1 MSMRKVSLDA
11 RLKYPWQQAVLDSLI
26 EYPPVRDRIT
36 AAETAIFGRL
46 LERPTD
52 LGEVLALQDALFA
65 LQIVFPEIIPKV
77 EPTENK
83 QIA

>member
-1 MSMRKVSLDA
+1 MRKAPLDP
-11 RLKYPWQQAVLDSLI
+11 RLKYPWQQTVLDSLI
-26 EYPPVRDRIT
+26 EYPPVRDKIT

-52 LGEVLALQDALFA
+52 RGEVLAIRDALCA